1 MAEKREKPQ
10 KVKVVLA
17 KEHTHA
23 GQTYKA
29 GAEIEVRPEQAEW
42 LKKLGVIK

>member
-1 MAEKREKPQ
+1 MPEKQEKPQ

-17 KEHTHA
+17 KGHTHA
-23 GQTYKA
+23 GKTYKA
-29 GAEIEVRPEQAEW
+29 GDEIEVRPEQAEW

>member
-1 MAEKREKPQ
+1 MPEKQEKPQ

-23 GQTYKA
+23 GKTYA
-29 GAEIEVRPEQAEW
+29 GDEIEVRPEQAEW

>member
-1 MAEKREKPQ
+1 MAEQKKPQ

-23 GQTYKA
+23 GKTYKA
-29 GAEIEVRPEQAEW
+29 RDEIEVRPEQAEW
-42 LKKLGVIK
+42 LKKLGVVK

>member
-1 MAEKREKPQ
+1 MPEKKKPQ

-29 GAEIEVRPEQAEW
+29 GDEIEVRPEQAEW
-42 LKKLGVIK
+42 LKKLKVVK

>member
-1 MAEKREKPQ
+1 MAEQKKPQ

-23 GQTYKA
+23 GKTYKA
-29 GAEIEVRPEQAEW
+29 GDEIEVRPEQAEW
-42 LKKLGVIK
+42 LKKLGAAK